1 MKIAELETKITKL
14 SQDNQCHVQ
23 NSEAVKKGLEAKLK
37 EQEKEL
43 KSEANEAQN
52 LVNSLSKEVE
62 ENKKLMAQEKTAA
75 LQKENQLKT
84 QVEKMEAEK
93 RYGIN
98 YKLISNVF
106 NTFESHIC
114 GGVLVS
120 CKWCFFLHH
129 ECEINLSTWSHPHI
143 TIVTG
148 AWTTLLRSQCY
159 FFVFVKYNS
168 PMITHHFSV
177 LAPERVGSSS

>member
-1 MKIAELETKITKL
+1 MSINEKESEIGKLRVDLATSKSSLEQLQGDLKKREVDLSRKEDHINKIEREMESKASKVIVYPLNNVLLQCRTFYFLKIAELETKITKL

-62 ENKKLMAQEKTAA
+62 ENKKLMAQDKTAA

-84 QVEKMEAEK
+84 QVEKLEAEK
-93 RYGIN
+93 RQGIN
-98 YKLISNVF
+98 YKLKHIF
-106 NTFESHIC
+106 NH
-114 GGVLVS
+114 
-120 CKWCFFLHH
+120 
-129 ECEINLSTWSHPHI
+129 
-143 TIVTG
+143 
-148 AWTTLLRSQCY
+148 
-159 FFVFVKYNS
+159 
-168 PMITHHFSV
+168 
-177 LAPERVGSSS
+177 